1 MARIS
6 SSELVPVVSTP
17 AVNPRIVPLV
27 VISPVR
33 DEADYLRLTMDAMV
47 SQTWRPIEWIVV
59 DDGSTDETAAIVAE
73 YAARHSFIRLVTRQ
87 NRGFRKLGGGVI
99 AAFEF
104 GRAQIVHTDWQY
116 IAKLDGDMSFGP
128 LYLERM
134 IGRLQAEARLAAVSG
149 KVFRSEDGR
158 YIEESHG
165 REQVAGQFKLYKR
178 EAFEDIGGFVQH
190 LAWDGIDVHTAA
202 MLGWETLSTYDRD
215 AWLWHHRVM
224 GSSDRDLFVGRMR
237 WGRGNWYLG
246 YHPIYAVVAGLNRMR
261 EKPYV
266 IGGALMIVGYFWAAV
281 RRLPRYDNP
290 AFRKHLRRWQNGRLK
305 DAVTGRLHER
315 DSS

>member
-6 SSELVPVVSTP
+6 SSELTPVVSTP
-17 AVNPRIVPLV
+17 AIDPRVIPLV

-33 DEADYLRLTMDAMV
+33 DEADYLRLTMEAMV
-47 SQTWRPIEWIVV
+47 SQTWRPLEWIVV
-59 DDGSTDETAAIVAE
+59 DDGSSDATPEIVAE
-73 YAARHSFIRLVTRQ
+73 YAARHPFIRLVTRQ

-104 GRAQIVHTDWQY
+104 GRSQIVHTDWQY

-128 LYLERM
+128 LYLQHM
-134 IGRLQAEARLAAVSG
+134 IGKLEAEPRLAAVSG
-149 KVFRSEDGR
+149 KVFREEDGR
-158 YIEESHG
+158 FIEESHG

-202 MLGWETLSTYDRD
+202 MMGWETLSTYDKD

-246 YHPIYAVVAGLNRMR
+246 YHPLYAMVAGVNRMR
-261 EKPYV
+261 EKPYF
-266 IGGALMIVGYFWAAV
+266 IGGLLMIAGYCWAAI

-290 AFRKHLRRWQNGRLK
+290 EFQRYLRRWQNGRLK
-305 DAVTGRLHER
+305 DAVTGRLRER
-315 DSS
+315 DNS